1 MRKILTKICIF
12 LLSMIFACT
21 CFVGCSNDSQP
32 KDMISLSAW
41 QTNGENFIEF
51 SHQNSNAQ
59 FECVVSDGS
68 FYYANETVQEITLSA
83 GEKMRWSSDGVQN
96 QDSKIYVDVVLT
108 IANETFGYGVVEIAY
123 NENKSAWTASVMASK
138 QFKKAITRE
147 QAKSFIANRKV
158 KLYEEMDLE
167 CAYNHGW
174 LTANDLK
181 SIAYYHNGETT
192 SDFDPVP
199 IMPLISKM
207 GKNVKLSFLKR
218 YSSENLDDVT
228 SYNYYGIYNGYVV
241 AYITSELATNSAV
254 TTEKTIGGV
263 KFYNYSSITVYNL
276 NDYYNF

>member
-1 MRKILTKICIF
+1 
-12 LLSMIFACT
+12 MIFACT

-41 QTNGENFIEF
+41 QTNASENNIIAFN
-51 SHQNSNAQ
+51 HQNSNAQ

-68 FYYANETVQEITLSA
+68 FCYANETVQTITVPA
-83 GEKMRWSSDGVQN
+83 GKKISWKADGVQN
-96 QDSKIYVDVVLT
+96 FENKIYADIVLSVGGD
-108 IANETFGYGVVEIAY
+108 IFGYGVVEIVY

-207 GKNVKLSFLKR
+207 EKNVKLSFLKR

-241 AYITSELATNSAV
+241 AYITSELAPGFAV